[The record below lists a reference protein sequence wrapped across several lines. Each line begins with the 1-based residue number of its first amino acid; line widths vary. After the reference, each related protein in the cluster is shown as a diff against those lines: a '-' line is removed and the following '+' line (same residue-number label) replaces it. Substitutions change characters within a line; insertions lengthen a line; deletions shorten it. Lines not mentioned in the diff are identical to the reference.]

1 MKSYI
6 KTCVLLLA
14 VSMLTFSCDKKN
26 NDTPNDPTKDAADE
40 IAVTADNL
48 EGEWVLVG
56 WKDSEY
62 PDEDMSYI
70 YGISLTI
77 CPEGVLI
84 MNWEEIMG
92 NHDEWIYSSTT
103 KQLIFKDSTLENENL
118 VFEIESF
125 KEKSM
130 RIRHDQ
136 TVYQEDDTIKKRSIT
151 LTLERK

>member
-1 MKSYI
+1 
-6 KTCVLLLA
+6 
-14 VSMLTFSCDKKN
+14 
-26 NDTPNDPTKDAADE
+26 
-40 IAVTADNL
+40 
-48 EGEWVLVG
+48 
-56 WKDSEY
+56 
-62 PDEDMSYI
+62 MSYI

>member
-56 WKDSEY
+56 WACSDGS
-62 PDEDMSYI
+62 DMSHTLGKKIIFFTDGTMYM
-70 YGISLTI
+70 TT
-77 CPEGVLI
+77 EE
-84 MNWEEIMG
+84 WEDLMP
-92 NHDEWIYSSTT
+92 IYSQWTYSKVNNT
-103 KQLIFKDSTLENENL
+103 LIFSAEGE
-118 VFEIESF
+118 E
-125 KEKSM
+125 
-130 RIRHDQ
+130 
-136 TVYQEDDTIKKRSIT
+136 SIT
-151 LTLERK
+151 FSVKSFTGEVLSVEFATGVTHMLTFEKQ